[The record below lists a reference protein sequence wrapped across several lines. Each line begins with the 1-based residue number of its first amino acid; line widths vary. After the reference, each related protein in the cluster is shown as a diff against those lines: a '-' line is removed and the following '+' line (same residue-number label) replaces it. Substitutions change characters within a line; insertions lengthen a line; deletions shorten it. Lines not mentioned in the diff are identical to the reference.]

1 MYRELLIS
9 LTLHAR
15 DGLEQIIY
23 LTLSATEFMHLN
35 SRNMKPLCV
44 EKWKGRQK
52 HLLRKLLWQCL
63 LQTEILYDIM

>member
-35 SRNMKPLCV
+35 SRNMKLCV
-44 EKWKGRQK
+44 WKKWKGRQK
-52 HLLRKLLWQCL
+52 TSAQK
-63 LQTEILYDIM
+63 IVVAMSFAD

>member
-44 EKWKGRQK
+44 EKMERQAK
-52 HLLRKLLWQCL
+52 NICSENCCGNVFCR
-63 LQTEILYDIM
+63 